1 MTELTASRKPI
12 DKPPSRTRS
21 RVSNGSAVLE
31 GVDGRSAVARR
42 YRDVLNELISDLGG
56 DPSGAQS
63 AIARRASALCVVC
76 EQAEAEMVAGGA
88 LDLAEFTT
96 AANSLR
102 RLLSDLGLERRAKD
116 ITQALRNI
124 SPADSPSPWRAIP
137 PPTNRLRG
145 KHHEQEHSQAT
156 VSTIKAAPTDA
167 RPPARPDRS
176 TAGKGPSR
184 AASGPRQ
191 GQGHRQGREVIAMG
205 VEAVLALAGAGLSA
219 AG

>member
-1 MTELTASRKPI
+1 MTELGAKSNGTRSSIEKPS
-12 DKPPSRTRS
+12 PRTRS

-76 EQAEAEMVAGGA
+76 EQAEAEMVAGGI

-102 RLLSDLGLERRAKD
+102 RLLSDLGLERRARD
-116 ITQALRNI
+116 VTPSL
-124 SPADSPSPWRAIP
+124 ADYI
-137 PPTNRLRG
+137 
-145 KHHEQEHSQAT
+145 
-156 VSTIKAAPTDA
+156 A
-167 RPPARPDRS
+167 RKS
-176 TAGKGPSR
+176 TAAAQDSFKASPGTLPS
-184 AASGPRQ
+184 
-191 GQGHRQGREVIAMG
+191 E
-205 VEAVLALAGAGLSA
+205 
-219 AG
+219 